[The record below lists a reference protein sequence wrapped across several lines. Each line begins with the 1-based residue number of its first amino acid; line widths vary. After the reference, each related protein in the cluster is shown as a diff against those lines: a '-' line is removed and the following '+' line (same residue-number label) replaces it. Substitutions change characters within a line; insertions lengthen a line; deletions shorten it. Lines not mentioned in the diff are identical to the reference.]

1 MNPAN
6 KGNLITHRLETPSP
20 KIPGGSTFKR
30 DERHRV
36 YPDCV
41 LPGLRICR
49 AGGRS
54 FTDHPT
60 QRKERGSKEFAD
72 HRVGLTPAT
81 VTIDGTPYHQDQFAG
96 RIQQLIE
103 QKKTE
108 SERVVVVKSQADVP
122 YNHWIAMTE
131 IIEKAGGIVT
141 LLLEEE
147 QTITVE

>member
-1 MNPAN
+1 MNDIAFI
-6 KGNLITHRLETPSP
+6 LIVFFLVCASVEPE
-20 KIPGGSTFKR
+20 
-30 DERHRV
+30 D
-36 YPDCV
+36 
-41 LPGLRICR
+41 
-49 AGGRS
+49 GRS
-54 FTDHPT
+54 QIIPRSEKNEVQKNSQTI
-60 QRKERGSKEFAD
+60 E
-72 HRVGLTPAT
+72 VGLTPTT
-81 VTIDGTPYHQDQFAG
+81 VTIDGSPYHQDQFPG

-103 QKKTE
+103 QKKTQ

>member
-1 MNPAN
+1 MNDIAFI
-6 KGNLITHRLETPSP
+6 LIVFFLVCASVEPE
-20 KIPGGSTFKR
+20 
-30 DERHRV
+30 D
-36 YPDCV
+36 
-41 LPGLRICR
+41 
-49 AGGRS
+49 GRS
-54 FTDHPT
+54 QIIPSSEKNEDQKNSQTI
-60 QRKERGSKEFAD
+60 E
-72 HRVGLTPAT
+72 VGLTPAT
-81 VTIDGTPYHQDQFAG
+81 VTIDGKPYHQDQFPI

>member
-1 MNPAN
+1 MNDIAFI
-6 KGNLITHRLETPSP
+6 LIVFFLVCASVEPE
-20 KIPGGSTFKR
+20 
-30 DERHRV
+30 D
-36 YPDCV
+36 
-41 LPGLRICR
+41 
-49 AGGRS
+49 GRS
-54 FTDHPT
+54 QIIPSSEKNEDQKNSQTI
-60 QRKERGSKEFAD
+60 E
-72 HRVGLTPAT
+72 VGLTPAT
-81 VTIDGTPYHQDQFAG
+81 VTIDGKPYHQDQFPI

-108 SERVVVVKSQADVP
+108 SERVVVVKSQADVS

>member
-1 MNPAN
+1 MNDIAFI
-6 KGNLITHRLETPSP
+6 LIVFFLVCASVEPE
-20 KIPGGSTFKR
+20 
-30 DERHRV
+30 D
-36 YPDCV
+36 
-41 LPGLRICR
+41 
-49 AGGRS
+49 GRS
-54 FTDHPT
+54 QIIPSREKNEDQKNSQTI
-60 QRKERGSKEFAD
+60 E
-72 HRVGLTPAT
+72 VGLTPAT
-81 VTIDGTPYHQDQFAG
+81 VTIDGKPYHQDQFPI

-122 YNHWIAMTE
+122 YNHWIAMTG

>member
-1 MNPAN
+1 MNDIAFI
-6 KGNLITHRLETPSP
+6 LIVFFLVCASVEP
-20 KIPGGSTFKR
+20 
-30 DERHRV
+30 EN
-36 YPDCV
+36 
-41 LPGLRICR
+41 
-49 AGGRS
+49 GRS
-54 FTDHPT
+54 QIIPRSEKNEDQKNSQTI
-60 QRKERGSKEFAD
+60 E
-72 HRVGLTPAT
+72 VGLTPAT
-81 VTIDGTPYHQDQFAG
+81 VTIDGTPYHQDQFKG

-141 LLLEEE
+141 LLLEEQ

>member
-1 MNPAN
+1 M
-6 KGNLITHRLETPSP
+6 
-20 KIPGGSTFKR
+20 
-30 DERHRV
+30 
-36 YPDCV
+36 
-41 LPGLRICR
+41 
-49 AGGRS
+49 
-54 FTDHPT
+54 
-60 QRKERGSKEFAD
+60 
-72 HRVGLTPAT
+72 GLTPAT
-81 VTIDGTPYHQDQFAG
+81 VTVDGTPYHQDQFAS

-122 YNHWIAMTE
+122 YEYWIEMTE

>member
-1 MNPAN
+1 MNDIAFI
-6 KGNLITHRLETPSP
+6 LIVFFLVCASVEPE
-20 KIPGGSTFKR
+20 
-30 DERHRV
+30 D
-36 YPDCV
+36 
-41 LPGLRICR
+41 
-49 AGGRS
+49 GRS
-54 FTDHPT
+54 QIIPSSEKNEDQKNSQTI
-60 QRKERGSKEFAD
+60 E
-72 HRVGLTPAT
+72 VGLTPAT
-81 VTIDGTPYHQDQFAG
+81 VTIDGNPYHQDQFPI

-141 LLLEEE
+141 LLLEED